1 LFTQGYELQLQP
13 QSGRSLQP
21 RQNAGVTQKIQVFR
35 AGNRSQRVESI
46 KLRWRVSYKVG
57 GDLKQEMGEISE
69 FSVA

>member
-1 LFTQGYELQLQP
+1 M
-13 QSGRSLQP
+13 
-21 RQNAGVTQKIQVFR
+21 TQKIQVFR